1 MSTTTPSVA
10 LRVDGLSKN
19 YPGVAALRDVS
30 LTVLEGEVHGLVGEN
45 GAGKSTLMKAVA
57 GAIAFDGGRLEVRGT
72 VLAGGDPRQAA
83 NAGVAMI
90 YQELTIVPEMSAVAN
105 VMLGRMPTVG
115 GVVNRAALHSTY
127 KTVAARV
134 ACSVPARARAG
145 DLSTAQQQQLEIMRA
160 LVSNRRLVIMDEPTA
175 SLGPED
181 IERLHRIIT
190 DLKSSGHSI
199 IYVSHDLDAV
209 LDVCD
214 RVTVLREGA
223 VVVSRPASEWTTGT
237 LIEAMLGGVSLSG
250 HGTRAARGE
259 RGASALTIDELH
271 APGVALD
278 HFDLRHG
285 EIVGI
290 AGLVGSGRSRLLRTV
305 IGDLP
310 LSSGSMTRDGYSVDW
325 PRSPHAAWRAG
336 IALAPEDRKRQGL
349 VLGQPS
355 AWNIGLGWFAR
366 AAGAFTVRL
375 PRLTAWARPSSDRVA
390 FAPDRLSAPAGTL
403 SGGNQQKL
411 VLARLLA
418 RPVDV
423 ILLDEPTRGID
434 IGAKAQIFE
443 TMRALADNGLAILWS
458 SSEIDEVVEHSDR
471 ILVVAGG
478 RVVTE
483 LPAGS
488 STRDVLTWSFSGGT
502 VTAEPTPATSHR
514 EDAS

>member
-1 MSTTTPSVA
+1 MSTPTPLVA
-10 LRVDGLSKN
+10 LRVEGLTKS

-45 GAGKSTLMKAVA
+45 GAGKSTLMKAIA
-57 GAIAFDGGRLEVRGT
+57 GAISIDGGHLEVRGT

-83 NAGVAMI
+83 DAGVAMI
-90 YQELTIVPEMSAVAN
+90 YQELTIVPEMSAAAN

-115 GVVNRAALHSTY
+115 GIVDRAAMQRTY
-127 KTVAARV
+127 AAVAARV
-134 ACSVPARARAG
+134 ASTVPARARAG
-145 DLSTAQQQQLEIMRA
+145 ALSTAQQQQLEIMRA
-160 LVSNRRLVIMDEPTA
+160 LVSDRRLVIMDEPTA
-175 SLGPED
+175 SLGPDD
-181 IERLHRIIT
+181 IQRLHRIIT
-190 DLKSSGHSI
+190 DLTASGHSI

-209 LDVCD
+209 LDICD

-223 VVVSRPASEWTTGT
+223 VVASRPAPEWTTSS
-237 LIEAMLGGVSLSG
+237 LIESMLGGVSLAG
-250 HGTRAARGE
+250 RGRRAARGE
-259 RGASALTIDELH
+259 RGASALTIDGLR

-278 HFDLRHG
+278 HVDLRRG

-310 LSSGSMTRDGYSVDW
+310 VDSGTMTRAGRPMRW
-325 PRSPHAAWRAG
+325 PRSPYAAWRAG
-336 IALAPEDRKRQGL
+336 IALAPEDRKGQGL
-349 VLGQPS
+349 VLSQPS
-355 AWNIGLGWFAR
+355 AWNIALGWFGR
-366 AAGAFTVRL
+366 AAGALTVRL
-375 PRLTAWARPSSDRVA
+375 PRLISWAMPSSSRVA
-390 FAPDRLSAPAGTL
+390 FAPDRLARAAGTL

-411 VLARLLA
+411 MLARLLA

-434 IGAKAQIFE
+434 IGAKAQVFE
-443 TMRALADNGLAILWS
+443 TMRALADEGFAILWS

-483 LPAGS
+483 LPADS
-488 STRDVLTWSFSGGT
+488 STHDVLTWSFSSAKPAHEPD
-502 VTAEPTPATSHR
+502 VTSPNHK
-514 EDAS
+514 DAS